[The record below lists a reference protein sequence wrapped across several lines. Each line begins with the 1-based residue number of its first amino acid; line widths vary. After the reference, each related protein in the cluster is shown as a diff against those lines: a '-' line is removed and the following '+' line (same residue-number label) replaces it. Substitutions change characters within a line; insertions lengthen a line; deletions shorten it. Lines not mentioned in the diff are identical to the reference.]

1 MSPQALRE
9 GVLAAGNG
17 IAGDAE
23 TDQEEDNILPA
34 PAAPAP
40 AGPSGDQRDQR
51 DQSES
56 PDSPPARRGHKRKRV
71 RHLFSSSDEDDEDL
85 KNIKRRGKKR
95 REDCRK
101 KRKIDGAKCRVR
113 TLALHP
119 PPLSV
124 AARVDQEDKVVG
136 WLSVSTEQYKQVC
149 R

>member
-9 GVLAAGNG
+9 RVVPAEDR

-23 TDQEEDNILPA
+23 TDQTLRLTDILPA
-34 PAAPAP
+34 PAA
-40 AGPSGDQRDQR
+40 AGPSGDQSDSL
-51 DQSES
+51 DSLDS
-56 PDSPPARRGHKRKRV
+56 DSPPTRPSHRKRKRV

-85 KNIKRRGKKR
+85 RNIKRRVKQRKDDVGKKR
-95 REDCRK
+95 NLS
-101 KRKIDGAKCRVR
+101 AVKCRVKS
-113 TLALHP
+113 LHP

-124 AARVDQEDKVVG
+124 AARVDEEDKVVS

>member
-9 GVLAAGNG
+9 GVLAAGDG

-23 TDQEEDNILPA
+23 TDQDEDNILPA

-40 AGPSGDQRDQR
+40 AGPSGDPRDQR
-51 DQSES
+51 DQS
-56 PDSPPARRGHKRKRV
+56 PDSPPARPGHKRKRV

-95 REDCRK
+95 KEDVRK
-101 KRKIDGAKCRVR
+101 KQRTSGAKCRVR
-113 TLALHP
+113 NLHP

-124 AARVDQEDKVVG
+124 AARVDEEDKVVG